1 MKAFNLFD
9 GELDHERDGAGRL
22 HLARCA
28 ARPEARRRRSSARA
42 STSSQPGERS
52 FPYHY
57 EYGGEEWLV
66 VVAGRPTLRDPEGE
80 HELRPGDVV
89 CFPEGPEGA
98 HQVRND
104 TDEPI
109 RVLIAST
116 KSLPDAAVY
125 PDSGKIGI
133 WTGNDA
139 DPPRL
144 FRIGTARRLLGG
156 RSLKAL
162 RKRRRPHGRRGVVS
176 CGIAWASCGGANERG
191 PTLRPAFYLSLR
203 QSRRRQHP
211 RFGVLGVAD
220 QEGSA
225 KHRLPGDER
234 RSAEPS

>member
-1 MKAFNLFD
+1 M
-9 GELDHERDGAGRL
+9 G
-22 HLARCA
+22 
-28 ARPEARRRRSSARA
+28 RSSARA
-42 STSSQPGERS
+42 STSCSRASAPSRTTTSTGA
-52 FPYHY
+52 
-57 EYGGEEWLV
+57 EEWLL

-98 HQVRND
+98 HQIRND

-144 FRIGTARRLLGG
+144 FQIG
-156 RSLKAL
+156 KA
-162 RKRRRPHGRRGVVS
+162 VDY
-176 CGIAWASCGGANERG
+176 W
-191 PTLRPAFYLSLR
+191 
-203 QSRRRQHP
+203 
-211 RFGVLGVAD
+211 
-220 QEGSA
+220 EGEA
-225 KHRLPGDER
+225 
-234 RSAEPS
+234 